1 MIKQNEFQAYR
12 KKNKTKSS
20 HCQRYHAKLTVLALL
35 LLLLSPLQT
44 QAIDSTQKLRGKEN
58 DLGNL
63 SSESISDSVIHVP
76 VESDNIGLSTG
87 EEESPHLFHIPHES
101 SMLDEAQVQEAES
114 IDTKSSNVLKNN
126 FFEQAKMASD
136 QSLSMTLTSDT
147 ASLNGENCAWNEQCI
162 SGYCSPSLS
171 KCYNKGEDPSPTG
184 KPNGEDCV
192 YDDDC
197 ESGNCSSA
205 SSTCDSKLP
214 NGEGCEW
221 NSECMSG
228 SCSIYHICGNKLPN
242 GEGCQSD
249 SACESGECSYP
260 GTCTDPNKR
269 SCFSSKTLVTH
280 SERGLIPISEIE
292 VGDYVL
298 DSKFDGSFSRVFALE
313 QNHYG
318 ESAFYQLL
326 SSTGTLLELTDRHM
340 VYLKNKALPVPARD
354 IQVGNVLKSN
364 DRENNNDMKVV
375 EIKIIHRDGYY
386 NPVTESGRI
395 VLNDGVV
402 ASSFSVAKS
411 SSSNFFDGST
421 KLIHWHTLSQLANA
435 PLRFVCKAASFSL
448 CSDKK
453 YLNEEGLHKSI
464 VLLKTLSN
472 LPNWQKLIVFPII
485 FGMGVI
491 LTLLE
496 LFYDRG
502 EAFYKTV
509 TSSAQ
514 AAAQD
519 EGSLGFIITFSLTLA
534 ALVPSIIRV
543 WRKKYHLS

>member
-1 MIKQNEFQAYR
+1 MIEQNEFQAYR

-136 QSLSMTLTSDT
+136 QSLSMTLTPD
-147 ASLNGENCAWNEQCI
+147 
-162 SGYCSPSLS
+162 
-171 KCYNKGEDPSPTG
+171 TG
-184 KPNGEDCV
+184 KPNGEDCMS
-192 YDDDC
+192 Y
-197 ESGNCSSA
+197 E
-205 SSTCDSKLP
+205 
-214 NGEGCEW
+214 
-221 NSECMSG
+221 ECMSG
-228 SCSIYHICGNKLPN
+228 YCSTSLYICDNKHPN
-242 GEGCQSD
+242 GGDCVFD
-249 SACESGECSYP
+249 SECESGMCNFVLGVTLGR
-260 GTCTDPNKR
+260 GTCIDPNER

-411 SSSNFFDGST
+411 SSSNFFDGPT

-534 ALVPSIIRV
+534 ALVPSVILV
-543 WRKKYHLS
+543 WRKKYHLSYD